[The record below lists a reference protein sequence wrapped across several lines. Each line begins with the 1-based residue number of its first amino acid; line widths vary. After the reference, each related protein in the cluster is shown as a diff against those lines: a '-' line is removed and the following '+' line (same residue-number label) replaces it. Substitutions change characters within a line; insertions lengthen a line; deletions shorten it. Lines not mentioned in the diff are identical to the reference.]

1 MQRPSPEQAGFA
13 RRGFADQ
20 LSIETPEQVALE
32 FAVAGIGSRFVALLL
47 DHLIQ
52 LGVVIAVAL
61 IFLVINVATGD
72 RAMQTLAGKWFI
84 ASLIF
89 IFFLLIWGYFALFE
103 AFWRGQTPGKRVMKL
118 RVIKDAGR
126 QITLFESLARNL
138 LRVADFFPSFYV
150 TGVITMLCNKRN
162 KRLGDLA
169 AGTIVVHE
177 RGEAQPL
184 LYTGGVTAAAPRAG
198 TLFSPGSFSR
208 AEYPVDAWRVSA
220 GTEAMFP
227 ADAVGRLSAHDLVV
241 IEAFFARA
249 LDLPLETRAAM
260 AHRIAAEMAAKMGV
274 AVPEGNP
281 ERALEAMA
289 VGLRGQGR
297 RF

>member
-1 MQRPSPEQAGFA
+1 M
-13 RRGFADQ
+13 
-20 LSIETPEQVALE
+20 TLE

-52 LGVVIAVAL
+52 LGVVILMVGLLAL
-61 IFLVINVATGD
+61 ISAAGGD
-72 RAMQTLAGKWFI
+72 RFLDSISGKWFT
-84 ASLIF
+84 AGLILL
-89 IFFLLIWGYFALFE
+89 FFLLFWGYFALFE
-103 AFWRGQTPGKRVMKL
+103 AFWHGQTPGKRVLKL

-126 QITLFESLARNL
+126 QVTLFESLARNL

-150 TGVITMLCNKRN
+150 TGVITMLCNQRN

-184 LYTGGVTAAAPRAG
+184 LYTGGVVPVAPRIG

-208 AEYPVDAWRVSA
+208 AEFPVVDAWRVPA

-227 ADAVGRLSAHDLVV
+227 ADAVARLSAHDLVV
-241 IEAFFARA
+241 IDAFFARA

-260 AHRIAAEMAAKMGV
+260 AHRIVAELVAKMGV

-281 ERALEAMA
+281 ERAMEAMA

-297 RF
+297 RY